1 MSRFTSGGAVLGLDR
16 RYVVREGTIEVI
28 DRRRS
33 RGARDLD
40 PDQAARIDKLAAS
53 TASVDSEDSADLL
66 LVGDSMETDVV
77 VKDGDGPESTLVL
90 RSGDDSPSEVW
101 ELVGEVTRAS
111 GV

>member
-1 MSRFTSGGAVLGLDR
+1 
-16 RYVVREGTIEVI
+16 
-28 DRRRS
+28 
-33 RGARDLD
+33 
-40 PDQAARIDKLAAS
+40 
-53 TASVDSEDSADLL
+53 
-66 LVGDSMETDVV
+66 METDVV